1 MDVLAILKQKRRPV
15 FTVAIN
21 QSIDDA
27 INLMDAKKV
36 RALIVTDKEQPVG
49 IFAER
54 DVFRYYQREKK
65 GRFSDAKIKSAV
77 TNRLISAESTAKIAN
92 LIPVMVRSDLEHLA
106 VIDNNNIIGLLEL
119 KDLLEFQIESL
130 TNEIHQLKDYI
141 DDLHEAGQD

>member
-1 MDVLAILKQKRRPV
+1 MDVLAILKQKPRPV
-15 FTVAIN
+15 FTVAVN

-36 RALIVTDKEQPVG
+36 SALIVTDKEQPVG

-54 DVFRYYQREKK
+54 DVFRYYQRERK
-65 GRFSDAKIKSAV
+65 GRFSDVKIQSAV
-77 TNRLISAESTAKIAN
+77 TNRLISAESTAEIAN
-92 LIPVMVRSDLEHLA
+92 LITVMVRSDLEHLA

>member
-1 MDVLAILKQKRRPV
+1 MDVLAILKQKPRPV
-15 FTVAIN
+15 FTVAVN

-36 RALIVTDKEQPVG
+36 SALIVTDKEQPVG

-54 DVFRYYQREKK
+54 DVFRYYQQERK

-77 TNRLISAESTAKIAN
+77 TNRLISAESTAEIDS

>member
-1 MDVLAILKQKRRPV
+1 MDVLAILKQKPRPV

-36 RALIVTDKEQPVG
+36 SALIVTDKEQPVG

-54 DVFRYYQREKK
+54 DVFRYYQRERK

-77 TNRLISAESTAKIAN
+77 TNRLISAESTAEIAN
-92 LIPVMVRSDLEHLA
+92 LIPVMIRSDLEHLA
-106 VIDNNNIIGLLEL
+106 VIDNNDIIGLLEL

-130 TNEIHQLKDYI
+130 TSEIHQLKDYI
-141 DDLHEAGQD
+141 EDLHEAGQD

>member
-1 MDVLAILKQKRRPV
+1 MDVLAILKQKPRPV
-15 FTVAIN
+15 FTVAVN

-36 RALIVTDKEQPVG
+36 SALIVTDKEQPVG

-54 DVFRYYQREKK
+54 DVFRYYQRERK

-77 TNRLISAESTAKIAN
+77 TNRLISAESTAEIAN
-92 LIPVMVRSDLEHLA
+92 LITVMVRSDLEHLA

-141 DDLHEAGQD
+141 EDLHEAGQD